1 MNVYLKIARIDHWF
15 KNVFILLG
23 AVLAVYDYPFLLTWQ
38 TLWNVLLVVISMCLI
53 SSSNYIVN
61 EVADAPYDAN
71 HPIKKNRPVPSG
83 DVNLKYATVEWL
95 LLTFTGLAGLAVA
108 TTLSRPVFA
117 CGFLLWLMGGVYNV
131 EPLRTK
137 DIPYLDVLTESI
149 NNPIRL
155 LAGWY
160 AVGMTKLPPISLVLA
175 YWMIG
180 AFFMAVKRFAE
191 YRRINNPEVAACYRN
206 SFASY
211 TEHRLLI
218 SIVYYAVAFGI
229 LFGMFIM
236 RYRLELILSVPF
248 IAGFIGWYIHM
259 GFMNDSPTQY
269 PERLYKQRG
278 FVLFASMCIIVLLTL
293 LYVDVPLLYRIF
305 TPTIRV

>member
-15 KNVFILLG
+15 KNVFILPG